1 MYPDLNLSLS
11 CPALL
16 MNKSQSFVTLCQKGK
31 SFEVVGKSMQ
41 DSPNLTLNNAQH
53 ERIQIIRVSYL
64 GEEMFQ
70 KVKRAKF
77 QISDF

>member
-1 MYPDLNLSLS
+1 
-11 CPALL
+11 

-31 SFEVVGKSMQ
+31 SFEVVSMSMQ

-53 ERIQIIRVSYL
+53 KIIKIIRVSYL

-70 KVKRAKF
+70 KVNF
-77 QISDF
+77 